1 MGKPALKE
9 LEEPVPQ
16 SFFPCQGS
24 LRGDEAAVKLGLAVL
39 ASQGVFSLQTI
50 VTNLRLLFPVV
61 PKEEWCTS
69 HLGSGSL
76 KKELEVNI

>member
-1 MGKPALKE
+1 M
-9 LEEPVPQ
+9 
-16 SFFPCQGS
+16 
-24 LRGDEAAVKLGLAVL
+24 KLGLAVL